1 MSYVSQKEIDDIAQS
16 LADQMEHGN
25 LFSNSPIKDF
35 IPYVIDELSDRN
47 LPTRKSLAS
56 VIANVI
62 KLKWRARAMN
72 VKVTLGVN
80 NG

>member
-1 MSYVSQKEIDDIAQS
+1 MSYVTQKEIDSIAQS
-16 LADQMEHGN
+16 LADQLEHGN
-25 LFSNSPIKDF
+25 LYSNSPIKDF

-72 VKVTLGVN
+72 VKVILEGK
-80 NG
+80 

>member
-1 MSYVSQKEIDDIAQS
+1 MSYVSQKEIDDIAQA

-25 LFSNSPIKDF
+25 LFSNSPIKEF
-35 IPYVIDELSDRN
+35 IPYVLDELSERN

-62 KLKWRARAMN
+62 KLKWRARALN
-72 VKVTLGVN
+72 VKIILEGK
-80 NG
+80 